1 MNEKDLALAAIIFFS
16 FTVEAAS
23 GFGSIVLAVTLGSLL
38 FPIKT
43 MVPLLAALNLFLG
56 CYILTRYFRR
66 VDWRLLTHRILP
78 FMVMGTAVGAA
89 LSVHLANRGLK
100 ILFGALVVLFSLT
113 QLYRIVL
120 IRLRPEKTTAQTNTR
135 PEWLT
140 SLLMGLA
147 GVTHGLYASGGPL
160 LVYSLAGLNR
170 EKQVFRATLSAV
182 WFVLNCILILYFA
195 NVGQFT
201 AETARTILYF
211 IPVIAVAIFS
221 GEWLHHRINEVH
233 FKTFV
238 YGLLIV
244 AGSALFF

>member
-1 MNEKDLALAAIIFFS
+1 MNEKDMALAVIIFFS

-66 VDWRLLTHRILP
+66 VDWRLLTRRILP
-78 FMVMGTAVGAA
+78 FMVMGTAVGAV
-89 LSVHLANRGLK
+89 LSTHLANQGLK
-100 ILFGALVVLFSLT
+100 IVFGALVVLFSLT
-113 QLYRIVL
+113 QLYRIAL
-120 IRLRPEKTTAQTNTR
+120 LRLRPEKTTAQER

-182 WFVLNCILILYFA
+182 WFVLNCILIIYFA

-201 AETARTILYF
+201 VQTARTILYF
-211 IPVIAVAIFS
+211 IPVIAVAIFL
-221 GEWLHHRINEVH
+221 GEWLHHRINETH

-238 YGLLIV
+238 YFLLVV
-244 AGSALFF
+244 AGSALFI